1 MEKVR
6 AARPEACAMLLEGL
20 DPATRLNDVLIIHR
34 CAAVATDHALLRDW
48 HKLDEHRLGELG
60 DRLGAAYALGIAMGL
75 LLRPEVFDGGER

>member
-1 MEKVR
+1 
-6 AARPEACAMLLEGL
+6 
-20 DPATRLNDVLIIHR
+20 
-34 CAAVATDHALLRDW
+34 VATDHALLRDW